1 MLLRGSR
8 NCDGTPT
15 TVETL
20 PGDQITTR
28 PLETAPLV
36 ELATKRI
43 TIIAA
48 AAGRS
53 IVPHMARHRRAS
65 RLYLLLV
72 ASPNYEAD
80 GHPSC

>member
-15 TVETL
+15 KVEPL

-28 PLETAPLV
+28 PLETAPLDQ
-36 ELATKRI
+36 LAIKRI

-53 IVPHMARHRRAS
+53 IVVLSILNIPAALDLIRRYHRS
-65 RLYLLLV
+65 RMEFSSHV
-72 ASPNYEAD
+72 D
-80 GHPSC
+80 